1 MKRRS
6 LASRSERPLIGVTTS
21 EVRPAARVEPLPEG
35 EPPGR
40 EMALGLTYLRG
51 LEAAGG
57 LPVVMP
63 PLGAEAI
70 EPLLD
75 RLDGI
80 CLSGGPD
87 LDPQNYGAGPHPELG
102 PTEPD
107 LDRFE
112 LAVARRADAR
122 EMPILAICRGTQ
134 ALNVVRGGA
143 LHQHLPD
150 ISAEIPHRQRTPGD
164 QTSHPVAIDP
174 ESRLAAAL
182 GEEVVE
188 VADQLDVN
196 SFHHQGI
203 DRLGEG
209 LRVSARAPD
218 GTVEAVEDPDRPF
231 LIGVQW
237 HAETLVHR
245 PYEASLFR
253 HFVEA
258 CRRDGAEFKRRSG
271 REVA

>member
-1 MKRRS
+1 VKSRS
-6 LASRSERPLIGVTTS
+6 LASRRERPLIGVTTS
-21 EVRPAARVEPLPEG
+21 EMRRAESIEPTPEG
-35 EPPGR
+35 EPLAHL
-40 EMALGLTYLRG
+40 EMALGLPYLRG

-63 PLGAEAI
+63 PLSDDAI

-75 RLDGI
+75 RFDGI

-87 LDPQNYGAGPHPELG
+87 LDPQGYGAEPHPELG
-102 PTEPD
+102 PIEPD

-143 LHQHLPD
+143 LHQHLPE
-150 ISAEIPHRQRTPGD
+150 ISAEISHRQHTPGD
-164 QTSHPVAIDP
+164 QTSHPVEIDP
-174 ESRLAAAL
+174 ESRLAATL
-182 GEEVVE
+182 GGGGEI
-188 VADQLDVN
+188 DVN
-196 SFHHQGI
+196 SFHHQAI

-218 GTVEAVEDPDRPF
+218 GTVEAIEDPSRPF

-245 PYEASLFR
+245 PYEAALFR
-253 HFVEA
+253 RFVEA
-258 CRRDGAEFKRRSG
+258 CRDDGAEFQRRSG